1 MTSSSVNLDYV
12 GREYPANAPYSVG
25 REKIREFAAAV
36 GSSHPAH
43 HDVVTARGLGYP
55 DIVAPPTFAVLVA
68 QRAEAQY
75 IEDAEAGVDFSRVV
89 HADERFVHH
98 RPIVAGDELVT
109 VLHVVSITER
119 AGLAMVSTRCDIYAL
134 PADADAAASHAA
146 PGTEGAELVSS
157 VSSTLA
163 VRGEGL

>member
-1 MTSSSVNLDYV
+1 MSQSSVNLDFV

-25 REKIREFAAAV
+25 RESIREFASAV
-36 GSSHPAH
+36 GSTHPAH

-55 DIVAPPTFAVLVA
+55 DLIAPPTYAVVVA

-75 IEDAEAGVDFSRVV
+75 IQDPDARVDFSRVV

-98 RPIVAGDELVT
+98 RPITAGDELVT

-119 AGLAMVSTRCDIYAL
+119 AGLAMVTTRCDIAAL
-134 PADADAAASHAA
+134 PADLAS
-146 PGTEGAELVSS
+146 AERPTPVAS
-157 VSSTLA
+157 VTSTLA